1 MAQRLKLFYLEKV
14 LPELKTILENRSYSP
29 LEIGGCEPTVKPEAP
44 ATGSFGIERIDEAK
58 PSPNQPP
65 VPSCAPLARANDR
78 AGSRGQSSINL
89 QQIPKLEK
97 IIINRGI
104 GEASQ
109 NTKLVE
115 NSLDEITILS
125 SQKAVVTKSK
135 KAIAGFKIREG
146 VPVGIVVTLRGE
158 RMYGFLDRLIHLA
171 LPRIRDFQGLNPK
184 SFDGRGNYSLG
195 LKEQL
200 MFPEIIYEKVSQAR
214 GLDISIV
221 TTAKNDDDGL
231 ALLNLLGMP
240 FTNR

>member
-1 MAQRLKLFYLEKV
+1 MVQRLKLFYLEKV
-14 LPELKTILENRSYSP
+14 FPELQTQMSTKLLKNTEQSVAKLSKAYAPGNAGSTASSDVRKTILNRH
-29 LEIGGCEPTVKPEAP
+29 
-44 ATGSFGIERIDEAK
+44 
-58 PSPNQPP
+58 
-65 VPSCAPLARANDR
+65 
-78 AGSRGQSSINL
+78 
-89 QQIPKLEK
+89 QIPQLEK

-115 NSLDEITILS
+115 TSVDEITSLS
-125 SQKAVVTKSK
+125 SQKAVVTKSR

-184 SFDGRGNYSLG
+184 SFDGHGNYSLG
-195 LKEQL
+195 FKEQL
-200 MFPEIIYEKVSQAR
+200 MFPEIVYEKVSQAR

-221 TTAKNDDDGL
+221 TTAQTDEEGL
-231 ALLNLLGMP
+231 ALLSLLGMP
-240 FTNR
+240 FTSKS

>member
-14 LPELKTILENRSYSP
+14 FPELQTNLSNLASP
-29 LEIGGCEPTVKPEAP
+29 KNLK
-44 ATGSFGIERIDEAK
+44 
-58 PSPNQPP
+58 
-65 VPSCAPLARANDR
+65 
-78 AGSRGQSSINL
+78 SINP

-97 IIINRGI
+97 IVINRGI

-115 NSLDEITILS
+115 TSVDEITLLS
-125 SQKAVVTKSK
+125 SQKAIVTKSK

-146 VPVGIVVTLRGE
+146 VPVGIVVTLRGD

-221 TTAKNDDDGL
+221 TTAKNDEEGL
-231 ALLNLLGMP
+231 ALLSLLGMP
-240 FTNR
+240 FTSTVLLPVGSLGSAKAGS

>member
-1 MAQRLKLFYLEKV
+1 MVQRLKLFYLEKV
-14 LPELKTILENRSYSP
+14 FPELQTQMSTRTSSSN
-29 LEIGGCEPTVKPEAP
+29 
-44 ATGSFGIERIDEAK
+44 
-58 PSPNQPP
+58 
-65 VPSCAPLARANDR
+65 
-78 AGSRGQSSINL
+78 AGSIHDSISKAILNRH
-89 QQIPKLEK
+89 QIPQLEK

-115 NSLDEITILS
+115 TSVDEITSLS
-125 SQKAVVTKSK
+125 SQKAVVTKSR

-184 SFDGRGNYSLG
+184 SFDGHGNYSLG
-195 LKEQL
+195 FKEQL
-200 MFPEIIYEKVSQAR
+200 MFPEIVYEKVSQAR

-221 TTAKNDDDGL
+221 TTAHTDEDGL
-231 ALLNLLGMP
+231 ALLSLLGMP
-240 FTNR
+240 FTSKS

>member
-1 MAQRLKLFYLEKV
+1 MVQRLKLFYLEKV
-14 LPELKTILENRSYSP
+14 FPELKTVLEKKDPRMSDRA
-29 LEIGGCEPTVKPEAP
+29 TQP
-44 ATGSFGIERIDEAK
+44 ASSSALAERDLDAK
-58 PSPNQPP
+58 PDLTRRFQAQDPAEP
-65 VPSCAPLARANDR
+65 ARGR
-78 AGSRGQSSINL
+78 SRNP

-115 NSLDEITILS
+115 SSVDEITILS

-221 TTAKNDDDGL
+221 TTAKNDEEGL
-231 ALLNLLGMP
+231 ALLKLLGMP
-240 FTNR
+240 FQNN

>member
-1 MAQRLKLFYLEKV
+1 MVQRLKLFYLEKV
-14 LPELKTILENRSYSP
+14 FPELQTQMSAKLLKNTEQSVAKQRRNGFAAGLRKAHAPGNAGSNASSDVRKTILNRH
-29 LEIGGCEPTVKPEAP
+29 
-44 ATGSFGIERIDEAK
+44 
-58 PSPNQPP
+58 
-65 VPSCAPLARANDR
+65 
-78 AGSRGQSSINL
+78 
-89 QQIPKLEK
+89 QIPQLEK

-115 NSLDEITILS
+115 TSVDEITSLS
-125 SQKAVVTKSK
+125 SQKAVVTKSR

-184 SFDGRGNYSLG
+184 SFDGHGNYSLG
-195 LKEQL
+195 FKEQL
-200 MFPEIIYEKVSQAR
+200 MFPEIVYEKVSQAR

-221 TTAKNDDDGL
+221 TTAHTDEEGL
-231 ALLNLLGMP
+231 ALLSLLGMP
-240 FTNR
+240 FTSKS

>member
-1 MAQRLKLFYLEKV
+1 MVQRLKLFYLEKV
-14 LPELKTILENRSYSP
+14 FPELQTQMSTKLTKNALEGSGKLNSA
-29 LEIGGCEPTVKPEAP
+29 GGGATGAKPFPQASTTQRQTTEHSGGP
-44 ATGSFGIERIDEAK
+44 ATMLLNRH
-58 PSPNQPP
+58 
-65 VPSCAPLARANDR
+65 
-78 AGSRGQSSINL
+78 
-89 QQIPKLEK
+89 QIPQLEK

-115 NSLDEITILS
+115 TSVDEITSLS
-125 SQKAVVTKSK
+125 SQKAVVTKSR

-184 SFDGRGNYSLG
+184 SFDGHGNYSLG
-195 LKEQL
+195 FKEQL
-200 MFPEIIYEKVSQAR
+200 MFPEIVYEKVSQAR

-221 TTAKNDDDGL
+221 TTAHTDEEGL
-231 ALLNLLGMP
+231 ALLSLLGMP
-240 FTNR
+240 FTSKS

>member
-14 LPELKTILENRSYSP
+14 FPELQIKLAKNLAKNS
-29 LEIGGCEPTVKPEAP
+29 LAGMAEPTMSGE
-44 ATGSFGIERIDEAK
+44 T
-58 PSPNQPP
+58 
-65 VPSCAPLARANDR
+65 LND
-78 AGSRGQSSINL
+78 GSINASL
-89 QQIPKLEK
+89 NPQQIPKLEK
-97 IIINRGI
+97 IVINRGI

-115 NSLDEITILS
+115 SSVDEITLLS

-221 TTAKNDDDGL
+221 TTAKNDEEGL
-231 ALLNLLGMP
+231 ALLSLLGMP
-240 FTNR
+240 FTGK